1 MAAARADGW
10 LIAAAHAQGTHAPG
24 QEPSSRLTSAG
35 VAVAVPGSLG
45 LERPRG
51 QESCDCSPEGQGGR
65 FLLVWTSAC
74 GGMLVGSVY
83 MWTGEGWSSRNVQ
96 LMQAVW
102 ARLRA
107 TDTFWLLGG
116 DRSMGPHLLRQG
128 YWMQQLDPLLVV
140 PDEAT
145 HEQSGAW

>member
-1 MAAARADGW
+1 M
-10 LIAAAHAQGTHAPG
+10 
-24 QEPSSRLTSAG
+24 
-35 VAVAVPGSLG
+35 
-45 LERPRG
+45 
-51 QESCDCSPEGQGGR
+51 
-65 FLLVWTSAC
+65 
-74 GGMLVGSVY
+74 VGSVY